1 MPAGKGLSDLGFWS
15 ITLGA
20 WCYTFAT
27 TIGTALLPQMQGD
40 LSVGLDQ
47 VTWVVTA
54 AVVAGAIGI
63 PPTPWLAARF
73 GTKNLLVGSMI
84 AFTLSSALIGAAGS
98 LEEVILWRICQAFF
112 GAPIFVLS
120 QSLCIG
126 LVSYERRGTAM
137 AIWSVALTTGWVF
150 GPTAGAYLADWYSW
164 RVSFFIIAPISIV
177 ATLACAVFLERV
189 DEDRKLEFDW
199 TGFVALSVVLLATQ
213 MVFNRGQRLD
223 WLESPEI
230 LGWLALAALSLSI
243 YLGHTLSSRLR
254 FIRWEVLRDWNLSY
268 GLVLCS
274 LMSGMSL
281 APLVLIPPML
291 TSLKGLEVVTIGL
304 VFVFRGSVQIVVM
317 MLLGPLLA
325 RYDPRWLCV
334 FGYLVFAYG
343 CHLVSGYNQD
353 IGLWDIYLP
362 HVFFGI
368 GSSFMWMSIFYM
380 MYSTVKA
387 EYYDDAATL
396 VSLSFNVVS
405 SAGVALLVAL
415 LTRSLQVNTAELG
428 AHFVHGDER
437 LLFSEYAAYALDRIS
452 GLAAARAEVAE
463 QALAIAYGNVF
474 RLMMWLALAAV
485 PFLVLVP
492 YRRPVAAAS
501 ARGSGVEAAG

>member
-1 MPAGKGLSDLGFWS
+1 MPGEKGLADLGFWS

-84 AFTLSSALIGAAGS
+84 AFTISSALIGAAGS

-150 GPTAGAYLADWYSW
+150 GPTAGAFLADWYNW

-177 ATLACAVFLERV
+177 ATLACAVFLDRV
-189 DEDRKLEFDW
+189 EENRKLEFDW

-223 WLESPEI
+223 WLESQEI
-230 LGWLALAALSLSI
+230 LGWLALAALALSI

-281 APLVLIPPML
+281 APLVLIPPMAHQSQGARGDHHRARVRVPRL
-291 TSLKGLEVVTIGL
+291 GADRGDDAPRPAARTPRSPLALRLRIPGVRLRLPPGLRLQPGHRAVGHLPAPCLLRHRELLHVDVHLLHDVLHREGGVLRRCRDPGEPELQCGEQRRGSTAGRTAHPQPSDQHRRARHPLRGRRRAPPLCRKCRFALESTLGL
-304 VFVFRGSVQIVVM
+304 VAAE
-317 MLLGPLLA
+317 A
-325 RYDPRWLCV
+325 R
-334 FGYLVFAYG
+334 
-343 CHLVSGYNQD
+343 
-353 IGLWDIYLP
+353 
-362 HVFFGI
+362 
-368 GSSFMWMSIFYM
+368 
-380 MYSTVKA
+380 
-387 EYYDDAATL
+387 
-396 VSLSFNVVS
+396 
-405 SAGVALLVAL
+405 
-415 LTRSLQVNTAELG
+415 
-428 AHFVHGDER
+428 
-437 LLFSEYAAYALDRIS
+437 
-452 GLAAARAEVAE
+452 VAE
-463 QALAIAYGNVF
+463 QAIVIAYGNVF
-474 RLMMWLALAAV
+474 RLMMWLSLAAV

-492 YRRPVAAAS
+492 YRRPKPVATVRA
-501 ARGSGVEAAG
+501 

>member
-1 MPAGKGLSDLGFWS
+1 MPAGKGLADLGFWS

-84 AFTLSSALIGAAGS
+84 AFTVSSALIGAAGS
-98 LEEVILWRICQAFF
+98 LEEVILWRICQAIF

-164 RVSFFIIAPISIV
+164 RVSFFIIAPISVV
-177 ATLACAVFLERV
+177 ATIACVVFLDRV

-199 TGFVALSVVLLATQ
+199 TGFVALSVVLLAVQ
-213 MVFNRGQRLD
+213 MVLNRGQRLD

-230 LGWLALAALSLSI
+230 IGWLALAALALSV

-254 FIRWEVLRDWNLSY
+254 FIRWGVLRDWNLSY
-268 GLVLCS
+268 GLTLCC

-281 APLVLIPPML
+281 VPLVLIPPML
-291 TSLKGLEVVTIGL
+291 TSLKGLEVITIGL
-304 VFVFRGSVQIVVM
+304 VFVFRGLVQIVVM

-325 RYDPRWLCV
+325 RYDPRLLCA

-343 CHLVSGYNQD
+343 CHLLSGYNQD
-353 IGLWDIYLP
+353 VGLWDIYFP

-380 MYSTVKA
+380 MYATVKA
-387 EYYDDAATL
+387 EYYNDAATL

-415 LTRSLQVNTAELG
+415 LTRGLQVNTEQLG
-428 AHFVHGDER
+428 AHFVVGNEQ
-437 LLFSEYAAYALDRIS
+437 LLFAEHAAYALDRVS
-452 GLAAARAEVAE
+452 GLATASAEVAE
-463 QALAIAYGNVF
+463 QAVAISYANVF
-474 RLMMWLALAAV
+474 RLMTWLSLGALPVLLLV
-485 PFLVLVP
+485 PF
-492 YRRPVAAAS
+492 RRPEAAAP
-501 ARGSGVEAAG
+501 SGG

>member
-1 MPAGKGLSDLGFWS
+1 MPAGKGLADLGFWS

-84 AFTLSSALIGAAGS
+84 AFTISSALIGAAGS
-98 LEEVILWRICQAFF
+98 LEEVILWRICQAIF

-164 RVSFFIIAPISIV
+164 RVSFFIIAPISVV
-177 ATLACAVFLERV
+177 ATIACAVFLDRV
-189 DEDRKLEFDW
+189 DEDRRLEFDW

-213 MVFNRGQRLD
+213 MVLNRGQRLD
-223 WLESPEI
+223 WLDSMEI
-230 LGWLALAALSLSI
+230 IGWLALAALALSV

-254 FIRWEVLRDWNLSY
+254 FIRWGVLRDWNLSY
-268 GLVLCS
+268 GLALCC

-281 APLVLIPPML
+281 VPLVLIPPML
-291 TSLKGLEVVTIGL
+291 TTLKGLEVTTIGL

-325 RYDPRWLCV
+325 RYDPRWLCA

-343 CHLVSGYNQD
+343 CHLLSGYNQD
-353 IGLWDIYLP
+353 VGLWDIYFP

-380 MYSTVKA
+380 MYATVKA

-415 LTRSLQVNTAELG
+415 LTRGLQINTEQLG
-428 AHFVHGDER
+428 AHFVVGDER
-437 LLFSEYAAYALDRIS
+437 LLFAEHAAYALDRVS
-452 GLAAARAEVAE
+452 GLATAGAEVAE
-463 QALAIAYGNVF
+463 QAVAIAYANVF
-474 RLMMWLALAAV
+474 RLMMWLSLGALPV
-485 PFLVLVP
+485 LLLLPF
-492 YRRPVAAAS
+492 RRPETAAP
-501 ARGSGVEAAG
+501 SGA

>member
-1 MPAGKGLSDLGFWS
+1 MPADKGLADLGFWS

-47 VTWVVTA
+47 VTWVITA
-54 AVVAGAIGI
+54 AVVAGAIAI

-73 GTKNLLVGSMI
+73 GTKNLLVASMI
-84 AFTLSSALIGAAGS
+84 VFTVSSAMIGAAGS

-126 LVSYERRGTAM
+126 LVPYERRGTAM

-164 RVSFFIIAPISIV
+164 RVSFFIIAPISLA
-177 ATLACAVFLERV
+177 ATFACAAFIERV
-189 DEDRKLEFDW
+189 EENRKLEFDW

-213 MVFNRGQRLD
+213 MVFNRGQRLG

-230 LGWLALAALSLSI
+230 LGWLAVAVLSLSI

-281 APLVLIPPML
+281 VPLVLIPPML

-304 VFVFRGSVQIVVM
+304 VFVFRGSIQIVVM
-317 MLLGPLLA
+317 MLLGPFLA
-325 RYDPRWLCV
+325 RNDPRWLCG
-334 FGYLVFAYG
+334 FGFLIFAYG
-343 CHLVSGYNQD
+343 CYLIAGYNQE

-368 GSSFMWMSIFYM
+368 GSSFMWMSIFHM
-380 MYSTVKA
+380 MYATVKA
-387 EYYDDAATL
+387 EFYDDAATL

-415 LTRSLQVNTAELG
+415 LSRGLQINTEVLG
-428 AHFVHGDER
+428 AHFALGNER
-437 LLFSEYAAYALDRIS
+437 LLFPEHESFALDS
-452 GLAAARAEVAE
+452 VAGLAAAQAEVAQ
-463 QALAIAYGNVF
+463 QALAIGYANVF
-474 RLMMWLALAAV
+474 WLMMWLALAAL
-485 PFLVLVP
+485 PLLALLP
-492 YRRPVAAAS
+492 YKRP
-501 ARGSGVEAAG
+501 EAAITADRGG

>member
-1 MPAGKGLSDLGFWS
+1 MPAGKGLADLGFWS

-84 AFTLSSALIGAAGS
+84 AFTVSSALIGAAGS
-98 LEEVILWRICQAFF
+98 LEEVILWRVCQAIF

-164 RVSFFIIAPISIV
+164 RVSFFIIAPISVV
-177 ATLACAVFLERV
+177 ATIACAVFLDRV

-199 TGFVALSVVLLATQ
+199 TGFVALSVVLLAIQ
-213 MVFNRGQRLD
+213 MVLNRGQRLD
-223 WLESPEI
+223 WLDSMEI
-230 LGWLALAALSLSI
+230 IGWLALAALALSV

-254 FIRWEVLRDWNLSY
+254 FIRWGVLRDWNLSY
-268 GLVLCS
+268 GLVLCC

-281 APLVLIPPML
+281 VPLVLIPPML
-291 TSLKGLEVVTIGL
+291 TSLKGLEVTTIGL
-304 VFVFRGSVQIVVM
+304 VFVFRGLVQIVVM

-325 RYDPRWLCV
+325 RYDPRWLCA

-343 CHLVSGYNQD
+343 CHLLSGYNQD
-353 IGLWDIYLP
+353 VGLWDIYFP

-380 MYSTVKA
+380 MYATVKA

-415 LTRSLQVNTAELG
+415 LTRGLQVNTEQLG
-428 AHFVHGDER
+428 AHFVVGDER
-437 LLFSEYAAYALDRIS
+437 LLFAEHAAYALDQVS
-452 GLAAARAEVAE
+452 GLATAWAEVAE
-463 QALAIAYGNVF
+463 QAVAIAYANVF
-474 RLMMWLALAAV
+474 RLMMWLSLGALPMLLLL
-485 PFLVLVP
+485 PF
-492 YRRPVAAAS
+492 RRPEAAAP
-501 ARGSGVEAAG
+501 SGA

>member
-1 MPAGKGLSDLGFWS
+1 MLAF
-15 ITLGA
+15 
-20 WCYTFAT
+20 TFSSAM
-27 TIGTALLPQMQGD
+27 IGT
-40 LSVGLDQ
+40 S
-47 VTWVVTA
+47 
-54 AVVAGAIGI
+54 
-63 PPTPWLAARF
+63 
-73 GTKNLLVGSMI
+73 
-84 AFTLSSALIGAAGS
+84 GS

-137 AIWSVALTTGWVF
+137 AIWSVALTTGWVL
-150 GPTAGAYLADWYSW
+150 GPTVGAYLSDWYNW
-164 RVSFFIIAPISIV
+164 RVSFFIITPISIV
-177 ATLACAVFLERV
+177 ATLACIAFLDRV
-189 DEDRKLEFDW
+189 DKNRKLQFDW
-199 TGFVALSVVLLATQ
+199 TGFVALSIVLLSTQ

-223 WLESPEI
+223 WLDSPEI
-230 LGWLALAALSLSI
+230 QGWLAVSLLALSI
-243 YLGHTLSSRLR
+243 YLGHTLSSSLR

-317 MLLGPLLA
+317 MALGPFLA
-325 RYDPRWLCV
+325 RTDPRWMCG
-334 FGYLVFAYG
+334 FGFLVFAVG
-343 CHLVSGYNQD
+343 CRLISGYSQD

-362 HVFFGI
+362 HLFFGI
-368 GSSFMWMSIFYM
+368 GSSFMWMSIFHM
-380 MYSTVKA
+380 MYATVKS

-415 LTRSLQVNTAELG
+415 LSRSLQVNTEELG
-428 AHFVHGDER
+428 AHFVLGDER
-437 LLFSEYAAYALDRIS
+437 LLFAEHAAFALDRIA
-452 GLAAARAEVAE
+452 GLAGAQALVAR
-463 QALAIAYGNVF
+463 QALAIGYTNLF
-474 RLMMWLALAAV
+474 QLMMWLALAAL
-485 PFLVLVP
+485 PLLILLP
-492 YRRPVAAAS
+492 YKRPEAVAQAKT
-501 ARGSGVEAAG
+501 

>member
-1 MPAGKGLSDLGFWS
+1 MPAGKGLADPGFWS

-20 WCYTFAT
+20 WCYTFST

-54 AVVAGAIGI
+54 AVVAGAIAI

-73 GTKNLLVGSMI
+73 GTKNLLVASML
-84 AFTLSSALIGAAGS
+84 AFTLSSSMIGLSGS
-98 LEEVILWRICQAFF
+98 LGEVILWRILQAFF

-120 QSLCIG
+120 QSLTIS
-126 LVSYERRGTAM
+126 LVPYERRGTAM

-164 RVSFFIIAPISIV
+164 RLSFFVIAPISLV
-177 ATLACAVFLERV
+177 ATFACAALLDRV
-189 DEDRKLEFDW
+189 GENRRLGFDW
-199 TGFVALSVVLLATQ
+199 TGFIALSVFLLATQ

-223 WLESPEI
+223 WLDSAEI
-230 LGWLALAALSLSI
+230 LGWLALALLALSI
-243 YLGHTLSSRLR
+243 YLGHTLTSRLR
-254 FIRWEVLRDWNLSY
+254 FIRWEVLRDRNLSC
-268 GLVLCS
+268 GLVLSS

-317 MLLGPLLA
+317 SLIGPFLT
-325 RYDPRWLCV
+325 RNDPRWLCG
-334 FGYLVFAYG
+334 FGFLVFAFG

-353 IGLWDIYLP
+353 VGLWDIYLP

-368 GSSFMWMSIFYM
+368 GSSFMWMSIFHMLYT
-380 MYSTVKA
+380 TVKS

-415 LTRSLQVNTAELG
+415 LSRSLQVNTEELG
-428 AHFVHGDER
+428 AHFAFGDER
-437 LLFSEYAAYALDRIS
+437 LLFPEFGAFALDTVS
-452 GLAAARAEVAE
+452 GLAAAQAEVAE
-463 QALAIAYGNVF
+463 QAVAIAYANLF
-474 RLMMWLALAAV
+474 RLMMWMALAAL
-485 PFLVLVP
+485 PLLVILP
-492 YRRPVAAAS
+492 YKRPEAAAP
-501 ARGSGVEAAG
+501 AGP